1 MLSGVAGAN
10 LVRRQRVALIAAQA
24 YGISTQLARD
34 PANAVLVPHVQEIK
48 RLKGFARRKKAV
60 QAPSSPKSPA
70 PVTPPRTP
78 VDPAPRAA
86 VPASVVPQE

>member
-1 MLSGVAGAN
+1 MEDELRTMLSGVAGAN

-48 RLKGFARRKKAV
+48 RLKGFARRRHA
-60 QAPSSPKSPA
+60 S
-70 PVTPPRTP
+70 RR
-78 VDPAPRAA
+78 D
-86 VPASVVPQE
+86 ASVPSRNL